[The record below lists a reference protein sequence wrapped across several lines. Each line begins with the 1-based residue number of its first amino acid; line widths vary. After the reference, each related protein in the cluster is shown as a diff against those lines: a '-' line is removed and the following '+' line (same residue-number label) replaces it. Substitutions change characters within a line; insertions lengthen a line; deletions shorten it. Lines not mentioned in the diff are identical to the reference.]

1 VSQQLVQ
8 TQDLV
13 DAQLYENED
22 QVIQDALRHLL
33 SDRPDLRVSV
43 AIHRYRTDEG
53 LSLKQAAAIA
63 DVSLGRMK
71 EILEHHDVPIRS
83 DPTSIKD
90 TRAEYATLAAILS
103 PLEPDVDGVIRI
115 GGTRVTLDTVVA
127 AFQEGATAEE
137 IVYRYPSL
145 ELVDVYAV
153 LAYYLQHRS
162 EVETYL
168 CQRKEQRDEVRSENE
183 ARFDPRGIRDRLIS
197 RRARSKAA
205 DSAAVGR

>member
-13 DAQLYENED
+13 DARLYENEE
-22 QVIQDALRHLL
+22 QVIRDALRHLL
-33 SDRPDLRVSV
+33 SDRPELRVSV
-43 AIHRYRTDEG
+43 AVHRYRTDEG
-53 LSLKQAAAIA
+53 LSLNQAAAIA
-63 DVSLGRMK
+63 GVSLERMK
-71 EILEHHDVPIRS
+71 EILEHHDVPLRLGPATIGEA
-83 DPTSIKD
+83 
-90 TRAEYATLAAILS
+90 RAEYATLAAILS

-137 IVYRYPSL
+137 IVYKYPSL
-145 ELVDVYAV
+145 ELADVYAV

-162 EVETYL
+162 QVETYL
-168 CQRKEQRDEVRSENE
+168 RQRKEERDEVRSENE
-183 ARFDPRGIRDRLIS
+183 ARFDRHGIRDRLMS
-197 RRARSKAA
+197 RRAGSKAA